1 MKVEIGI
8 DNVVIKGN
16 KVNLCDSCRLNYP
29 TCPPKFQDIAFGDG
43 KGNDNVCMCSSYIP
57 VAYRQGY
64 KGEGE
69 TK

>member
-8 DNVVIKGN
+8 NDMVIKGN
-16 KVNLCDSCRLNYP
+16 KVNLCDSCRLDYP
-29 TCPPKFQDIAFGDG
+29 TCPTTVQDVAFGNG
-43 KGNDNVCMCSSYIP
+43 KGNDNVCMCPNYIP

-69 TK
+69 T